1 MCDGSAVVSGHG
13 EQQCVLNWLSELL
26 NTKSQKWAKLQVS
39 ELNWRRRTFE
49 LPVGLWWPWCIETTS
64 SYSWPRQYYSPP
76 ARWPRSA
83 AEAGTAGARGSSPS
97 SSLTT
102 SRPPPPPSWPAPG
115 GAHTSISSEANIWMW
130 VQIRYLVSY
139 LRLGHFS
146 SKSSF
151 INWWFEGSLL

>member
-49 LPVGLWWPWCIETTS
+49 LPVGLWWAWCIETTS
-64 SYSWPRQYYSPP
+64 SSSWPRQYYSPP

-115 GAHTSISSEANIWMW
+115 EATYLN
-130 VQIRYLVSY
+130 QYLVKPTFGCGYKYGISPETGT
-139 LRLGHFS
+139 LLF
-146 SKSSF
+146 KVF
-151 INWWFEGSLL
+151 IY